1 MTPLSDRSV
10 IVLVTA
16 TLGLVF
22 ALVFWFLRFNPP
34 ADQPLLWKEA
44 PQPGVPRSRPDRPAG
59 TLL

>member
-10 IVLVTA
+10 IVVLTA

-22 ALVFWFLRFNPP
+22 ALVFWFVRLNP
-34 ADQPLLWKEA
+34 AVESPLLWRDPPGREA
-44 PQPGVPRSRPDRPAG
+44 PPVRSAPPDG